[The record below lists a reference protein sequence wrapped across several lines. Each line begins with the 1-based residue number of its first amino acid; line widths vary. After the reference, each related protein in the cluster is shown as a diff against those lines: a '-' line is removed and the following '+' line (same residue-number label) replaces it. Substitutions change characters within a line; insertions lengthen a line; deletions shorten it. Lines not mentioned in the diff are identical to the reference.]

1 MDEMRLKEA
10 LLSLERHLTQYC
22 KSHHIDSPTPK
33 AEPFRSLP
41 PRLTVSHAQGLSD
54 THSDSD
60 QISTVSPI
68 LEVPDGPE
76 VMPLPVATSHN
87 GVVAHPLIQQPTT
100 ADLKLSLEIPPPPPP
115 PPLPI
120 RGGTLGTVQ
129 FSGTKRQAQPTPK
142 PSTVGGGRSKRKL
155 SLNLT
160 TDTPSP
166 PPSQTYSKGL
176 MDEIASVGKR
186 NLRPT
191 NRPRSPG
198 GTPVK
203 ASKRIT
209 MMTGNNDMFQRA
221 LMNKFRSLHST
232 PIQQGVIHES
242 GSFDFSNAWSDING
256 SIDDPNITTSDL
268 PSGLLHGSDPNTS
281 KRSTAV

>member
-22 KSHHIDSPTPK
+22 KSHQIDSPPPK

-41 PRLTVSHAQGLSD
+41 PRLTVNHAEGLSD

-60 QISTVSPI
+60 QISTMSPI

-76 VMPLPVATSHN
+76 ITPLPIATSHN
-87 GVVAHPLIQQPTT
+87 GVVAHPLQQPTT
-100 ADLKLSLEIPPPPPP
+100 VDPKLTLEIPPPPPP

-120 RGGTLGTVQ
+120 HGGALGTVQ
-129 FSGTKRQAQPTPK
+129 FSGAKRQAQPPPK

-155 SLNLT
+155 SLDLT

-186 NLRPT
+186 NLRST
-191 NRPRSPG
+191 NHPRSPG

-203 ASKRIT
+203 ASKRTIT
-209 MMTGNNDMFQRA
+209 MTGNNDMFQRA
-221 LMNKFRSLHST
+221 LINKFRSLHST
-232 PIQQGVIHES
+232 PIQQSVVYES

-268 PSGLLHGSDPNTS
+268 PSGLLHGSDPNAS

>member
-22 KSHHIDSPTPK
+22 KSHQIDSPPPK

-41 PRLTVSHAQGLSD
+41 PRLTVNQAEGLSD
-54 THSDSD
+54 TQFVSD
-60 QISTVSPI
+60 QISPMSPI
-68 LEVPDGPE
+68 LEVPDGPKIT
-76 VMPLPVATSHN
+76 PLPIATSHN
-87 GVVAHPLIQQPTT
+87 GVVAHPLQQPTT
-100 ADLKLSLEIPPPPPP
+100 VEPKLALEIPPPPPP

-120 RGGTLGTVQ
+120 HGGALGTVQ
-129 FSGTKRQAQPTPK
+129 FSGAKRQAQPPPK
-142 PSTVGGGRSKRKL
+142 PFTVGAGRSKRKL
-155 SLNLT
+155 SLTLT
-160 TDTPSP
+160 TDSPSP

-203 ASKRIT
+203 ASKRTIT
-209 MMTGNNDMFQRA
+209 MTGNNDMFQRA
-221 LMNKFRSLHST
+221 LINKFRSLHST
-232 PIQQGVIHES
+232 PIQQSVVYES

-268 PSGLLHGSDPNTS
+268 PSGLLHGSDPNAS

>member
-22 KSHHIDSPTPK
+22 KSHQIDSPPPK

-41 PRLTVSHAQGLSD
+41 PRLTVNQAEGLSD
-54 THSDSD
+54 TQSVSD
-60 QISTVSPI
+60 QISPMSPI
-68 LEVPDGPE
+68 LEVPDGPKIT
-76 VMPLPVATSHN
+76 PLPIATSHN
-87 GVVAHPLIQQPTT
+87 GVVAHPLQQPTT
-100 ADLKLSLEIPPPPPP
+100 VEPKLTLEIPPPPPP

-120 RGGTLGTVQ
+120 HGGALGTVQ
-129 FSGTKRQAQPTPK
+129 FSGAKRQAQPPPK

-160 TDTPSP
+160 TDSPSP

-203 ASKRIT
+203 ASKRTIT
-209 MMTGNNDMFQRA
+209 MTGNNDMFQRA
-221 LMNKFRSLHST
+221 LINKFRSLHST
-232 PIQQGVIHES
+232 PIQQSVVYES

-268 PSGLLHGSDPNTS
+268 PSGLLHGSDPNAS

>member
-22 KSHHIDSPTPK
+22 KSHQIDSPPPK

-41 PRLTVSHAQGLSD
+41 PRLTVNQAEGLSD
-54 THSDSD
+54 TQSVSD
-60 QISTVSPI
+60 QISPMSPI
-68 LEVPDGPE
+68 LEVPDGPKIT
-76 VMPLPVATSHN
+76 PLPIATSHN
-87 GVVAHPLIQQPTT
+87 GVVAHPLQQPTT
-100 ADLKLSLEIPPPPPP
+100 VEPKLTLEIPPPPPP

-120 RGGTLGTVQ
+120 HGGALGTVQ
-129 FSGTKRQAQPTPK
+129 FSGAKRQAQSPPK

-160 TDTPSP
+160 TDFPSP

-203 ASKRIT
+203 ASKRTIT
-209 MMTGNNDMFQRA
+209 MTGNNDMFQRA
-221 LMNKFRSLHST
+221 LINKFRSLHST
-232 PIQQGVIHES
+232 PIQQSVVYES

-268 PSGLLHGSDPNTS
+268 PSGLLHGPDPNAS

>member
-22 KSHHIDSPTPK
+22 KSHQIDSPPPK

-41 PRLTVSHAQGLSD
+41 PRLTVNQAEGLSD
-54 THSDSD
+54 TQSVSD
-60 QISTVSPI
+60 QISPMSPI
-68 LEVPDGPE
+68 LEVPDGPKIT
-76 VMPLPVATSHN
+76 PLPIATSHN
-87 GVVAHPLIQQPTT
+87 GVVAHPLQQPTT
-100 ADLKLSLEIPPPPPP
+100 VEPKLTLEIPPPPPP

-120 RGGTLGTVQ
+120 HGGALGTVQ
-129 FSGTKRQAQPTPK
+129 FSGAKRQAQPPPK
-142 PSTVGGGRSKRKL
+142 PFTVGAGRSKRKL
-155 SLNLT
+155 SLTLT
-160 TDTPSP
+160 TDSPSP

-203 ASKRIT
+203 ASKRTIT
-209 MMTGNNDMFQRA
+209 MTGNNDMFQRA
-221 LMNKFRSLHST
+221 LINKFRSLHST
-232 PIQQGVIHES
+232 PIQQSVVYES

-268 PSGLLHGSDPNTS
+268 PSGLLHGPDPNAS